1 MPDFS
6 ISIIPREGG
15 GAMFDPNSL
24 PAPQLTGVSWNN
36 TTGIPHQIRLADGS
50 FETEEILPGEG
61 SRPMYVVD
69 QSATEGS
76 TIPYACVLHSDEV
89 GSIFVSAIINMNPE
103 DAP

>member
-6 ISIIPREGG
+6 ISIIPRPGG

-24 PAPQLTGVSWNN
+24 PAPATAGISWNN

-61 SRPMYVVD
+61 SRPMYVIDPDAV
-69 QSATEGS
+69 SGT
-76 TIPYACVLHSDEV
+76 TIPYDCALHTDEV